1 MRLLYVAL
9 TRAEKKLYLV
19 GKGNADKLAEKYD
32 GKRKMAYLPNQL
44 VKAWRPSR
52 LDSSD

>member
-32 GKRKMAYLPNQL
+32 GKRKMAY
-44 VKAWRPSR
+44 
-52 LDSSD
+52 